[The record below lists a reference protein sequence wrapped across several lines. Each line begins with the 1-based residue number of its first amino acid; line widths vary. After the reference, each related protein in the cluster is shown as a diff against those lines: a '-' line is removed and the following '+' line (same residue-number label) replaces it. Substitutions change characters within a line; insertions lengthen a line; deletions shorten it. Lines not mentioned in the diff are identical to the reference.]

1 MFILRNLAA
10 ALVTAFAVVVIIG
23 FIVGPEQMLDRVF
36 VLPAVK
42 QINFTEIAS
51 SSKKDRII
59 VCPDDHCGDE
69 AIGNPRVYYRSVAEL
84 ARQLRDI
91 AQSDPDTWLTGEW
104 LVDGGVQ
111 LHFVHRSRFLRLPD
125 VIVVQIYP
133 GLMEPEPDGS
143 NDLEE
148 PAATSSLAIYSDFPF
163 GPRFL
168 ATDKARVA
176 RWLDAL
182 VSPQGRLRRR

>member
-1 MFILRNLAA
+1 VFILRNLAA
-10 ALVTAFAVVVIIG
+10 ALATAIMAVALVG

-36 VLPAVK
+36 VLPSAK
-42 QINFTEIAS
+42 QISFTEIAS
-51 SSKKDRII
+51 SSKRHRII
-59 VCPDDHCGDE
+59 VCPAGHCGDE

-91 AQSDPDTWLTGEW
+91 AQADPDTWLTGEW

-125 VIVVQIYP
+125 VVVVQIYP

-143 NDLEE
+143 NALEE
-148 PAATSSLAIYSDFPF
+148 PAATSSLAVYSDFPF
-163 GPRFL
+163 GPSLL
-168 ATDKARVA
+168 ASDKARVA

-182 VSPQGRLRRR
+182 VSPQRSRRR